1 MPIVPRLG
9 RIEKVLK
16 EGAWGGMDVL
26 ANSNEISEDGKRKRE
41 VGDVRNVG
49 GTARSVMVMD
59 MMKLI

>member
-26 ANSNEISEDGKRKRE
+26 ANPDEISEDGKRKRE

-49 GTARSVMVMD
+49 LTA
-59 MMKLI
+59 